1 MMDFVLEAW
10 VSSIIEGKKL
20 QWMMGKGEPWQPGEK
35 LKLLFAGYNGTR
47 NTGSDVRVEE
57 MLRQIR
63 RILGPENV
71 DLSMMTFNFDRS
83 RGYFEGTSQ
92 VRLPDIFPPFLASEV
107 PKHHGVVACEGSMF
121 KSKFANAL
129 ATMMIGSLGI
139 AAAENKLS
147 IGYGAEA
154 GHMDP
159 LVAKMCGRYCRN
171 SLVITRNDESRK
183 ILRELGVPTE
193 LGTDTA
199 WTFEPLG
206 AEYGQKALHDVGWDG
221 KTPVLVVCPIN
232 PFEWPVKASVAKA
245 ALHSLAGAYKD
256 SHYRGPY
263 FHNAGPEAN
272 RANEHYLSSIAK
284 AVAAFRQKRSV
295 FVIMAATERMDAR
308 ACGRISEKLGGV
320 PVLTSDDYN
329 MYQMVSI
336 LRACRMMV
344 SSRYHG
350 IVTSMPALVASAGIT
365 MDERIRNLMNERGHQ
380 ELLMNVDD
388 PDLEARTLAAIEILD
403 RDGER
408 IADGIARSVVRNL
421 KLMARMG
428 VYFEEEVQRRYP
440 EFPNAARRMELGGL
454 PAADERGVEGIG
466 GGVRVGLVF
475 ELGIPDRPDSHVIP
489 GTDSCQPGEERG
501 QRCSSGTSRRA
512 GGPADRAAVAG
523 SGAGGAGL
531 SAATAAEKGRPL
543 RVAGA

>member
-1 MMDFVLEAW
+1 
-10 VSSIIEGKKL
+10 
-20 QWMMGKGEPWQPGEK
+20 
-35 LKLLFAGYNGTR
+35 
-47 NTGSDVRVEE
+47 
-57 MLRQIR
+57 
-63 RILGPENV
+63 
-71 DLSMMTFNFDRS
+71 LS
-83 RGYFEGTSQ
+83 
-92 VRLPDIFPPFLASEV
+92 V
-107 PKHHGVVACEGSMF
+107 
-121 KSKFANAL
+121 
-129 ATMMIGSLGI
+129 
-139 AAAENKLS
+139 
-147 IGYGAEA
+147 GYGAEA

-171 SLVITRNDESRK
+171 SLVITRNEESRK

-206 AEYGQKALHDVGWDG
+206 AEYGQKALCDVGWDG

-232 PFEWPVKASVAKA
+232 PFEWPVKASVGKA
-245 ALHSLAGAYKD
+245 ALHSLTGAYKE

-263 FHNAGPEAN
+263 FHNAGPEAD
-272 RANEHYLSSIAK
+272 RAYEHYLNSIAK
-284 AVAAFRQKRSV
+284 AVAAFRQKKNV
-295 FVIMAATERMDAR
+295 FVIMAASERLDAR
-308 ACGRISEKLGGV
+308 PCRRIAEKLGGV

-336 LRACRMMV
+336 LRACRMIV

-365 MDERIRNLMNERGHQ
+365 MDERIRNLMNERGHR

-440 EFPNAARRMELGGL
+440 EFPTRRGEWSWEEYL
-454 PAADERGVEGIG
+454 P
-466 GGVRVGLVF
+466 
-475 ELGIPDRPDSHVIP
+475 PMS
-489 GTDSCQPGEERG
+489 
-501 QRCSSGTSRRA
+501 
-512 GGPADRAAVAG
+512 
-523 SGAGGAGL
+523 AGL
-531 SAATAAEKGRPL
+531 KQLVAAYG
-543 RVAGA
+543 

>member
-1 MMDFVLEAW
+1 MMDFVLETW
-10 VSSIIEGKKL
+10 VSSIIEGKKV
-20 QWMMGKGEPWQPGEK
+20 QWMMGKREPWQPGEK

-83 RGYFEGTSQ
+83 RGYFDGTSQ
-92 VRLPDIFPPFLASEV
+92 VRLPDIFPPFLANEV

-129 ATMMIGSLGI
+129 TTMMIGSLGI

-183 ILRELGVPTE
+183 ILREMGVPTE

-206 AEYGQKALHDVGWDG
+206 AEYGQKALRDVGWDG
-221 KTPVLVVCPIN
+221 KTPVLGVCPIN

-245 ALHSLAGAYKD
+245 ALHSLTGAYNE

-263 FHNAGPEAN
+263 FHHAGPEAD
-272 RANEHYLSSIAK
+272 RAYEHYLSSIAN
-284 AVAAFRQKRSV
+284 AVAAFRQKKNV
-295 FVIMAATERMDAR
+295 FVIMAATERMDSR
-308 ACGRISEKLGGV
+308 PCRRISEKLGGV

-336 LRACRMMV
+336 LRACRLMV

-365 MDERIRNLMNERGHQ
+365 MDERIRNLMNERGHE

-440 EFPNAARRMELGGL
+440 EFPTRRGEWSWEDYLPSMSDGLKQLVAAYG
-454 PAADERGVEGIG
+454 
-466 GGVRVGLVF
+466 
-475 ELGIPDRPDSHVIP
+475 
-489 GTDSCQPGEERG
+489 
-501 QRCSSGTSRRA
+501 
-512 GGPADRAAVAG
+512 
-523 SGAGGAGL
+523 
-531 SAATAAEKGRPL
+531 
-543 RVAGA
+543 